1 MDSSKIH
8 PWQARKMFAALQR
21 ATGYLSRLKRR
32 MEVTGFPSDDP
43 LYVATLKAHRVMQDL
58 LMELH
63 YLSCESG
70 VGRQLAP
77 PKKSK

>member
-1 MDSSKIH
+1 MDSSNLQ
-8 PWQARKMFAALQR
+8 PWQARKMIAALQR

-32 MEVTGFPSDDP
+32 MEVTGFPPDDP
-43 LYVATLKAHRVMQDL
+43 LLLATVKAHRAMQDL

-70 VGRQLAP
+70 VGRRPASR
-77 PKKSK
+77 KK

>member
-1 MDSSKIH
+1 VDSSNLQ
-8 PWQARKMFAALQR
+8 PWQARKIFAALQR

-32 MEVTGFPSDDP
+32 MEVTGFPPHDP
-43 LYVATLKAHRVMQDL
+43 LFLATVKAHRAMQDL

-70 VGRQLAP
+70 VWRRPGPR
-77 PKKSK
+77 KK

>member
-1 MDSSKIH
+1 
-8 PWQARKMFAALQR
+8 MFAALQR

-32 MEVTGFPSDDP
+32 MEVTGFPPDDP
-43 LYVATLKAHRVMQDL
+43 LYVTTLKAHRAMQDL

-70 VGRQLAP
+70 VGRQPAP
-77 PKKSK
+77 PKK

>member
-1 MDSSKIH
+1 MDSSKLQ

-32 MEVTGFPSDDP
+32 MEVTGFPPDDP
-43 LYVATLKAHRVMQDL
+43 LYLVTLQAQRAMQDL

-63 YLSCESG
+63 YRSCKSG
-70 VGRQLAP
+70 VGRQPAS
-77 PKKSK
+77 PK

>member
-1 MDSSKIH
+1 MDSTKLE

-32 MEVTGFPSDDP
+32 MEVTGFPPDDP
-43 LYVATLKAHRVMQDL
+43 LLVATIKAHHAMQDL

-70 VGRQLAP
+70 VGRP
-77 PKKSK
+77 PSTQ